1 MKKGIIILLIGL
13 LLTGCNQRIV
23 CSATY
28 NKAVIEGYGE
38 IEISAWAVENGV
50 TQVTD
55 KDGKTY
61 LTHSSNIILISD

>member
-38 IEISAWAVENGV
+38 IEISAWAAEDSMI
-50 TQVTD
+50 QVMD
-55 KDGKTY
+55 KNGKTY
-61 LTHSSNIILISD
+61 FTHSSNIILISD